1 MQNTVSSSNTKLYG
15 FLSNDIIN
23 NLILRIVTAANL
35 DTATQ
40 MTYNLHLFRHLRLR
54 LDTFVVDQLTDKDL
68 EKLYDLKQRNASQA
82 ELLQFFKQKIP
93 QFEQRLELFLEQLFQ
108 EKKKALH
115 S

>member
-1 MQNTVSSSNTKLYG
+1 MQNTVSAPTTKLYG
-15 FLSNDIIN
+15 FLGNDIIN
-23 NLILRIVTAANL
+23 RLILRIVTTAEL

-40 MTYNLHLFRHLRLR
+40 MTYNLHLFRHIRLR
-54 LDTFVVDQLTDKDL
+54 LDAFVVDQLTDKDL
-68 EKLYDLKQRNASQA
+68 NKLYDLKQKNASQE
-82 ELLQFFKQKIP
+82 ELLKFFKQKIP